1 MILCICSHT
10 LGGFLRLYVCTVHIC
25 ISIHVESLTLH
36 TGVNNMGVLH
46 GTGVPLKSKTK
57 DYTCIDLYM
66 EMVRGND
73 NVPSTL
79 SDRRDQFK
87 ARLVFLHYEC
97 MVKEEEKQQLA
108 NRCADAGL
116 PGPVCVCVCV
126 CVRSMSVR
134 CAVCPLSFD
143 VAPMSLVVAPLHLCR
158 RCSQIMPKAR
168 RSFNWE
174 HRRANFPLLQPI
186 PIFLNLAASTSL
198 LLQTPY
204 NSPMF
209 LSPFPSRS

>member
-36 TGVNNMGVLH
+36 TGVNDMGVLH

-97 MVKEEEKQQLA
+97 MVKEEEKQLLA
-108 NRCADAGL
+108 KRCADAGL
-116 PGPVCVCVCV
+116 PGPVCVCSCV
-126 CVRSMSVR
+126 C
-134 CAVCPLSFD
+134 SFD
-143 VAPMSLVVAPLHLCR
+143 VCALRRVSVVVRCCANVARCGAAALVSLMLSNHAEGPKKFQLGTSA
-158 RCSQIMPKAR
+158 SQF
-168 RSFNWE
+168 SFITTNTNLSKS
-174 HRRANFPLLQPI
+174 RGLNFA
-186 PIFLNLAASTSL
+186 FTTDSL
-198 LLQTPY
+198 
-204 NSPMF
+204 
-209 LSPFPSRS
+209 